1 VGLVEFCESRQRAGG
16 QQGIDRNVAVA
27 GTWRCADGEEKSQ
40 SDPLYH
46 LSHGQ
51 RGSDGFLNE
60 PVTWLGTP
68 SRKSQAN
75 TAFRRTAAAVVS

>member
-1 VGLVEFCESRQRAGG
+1 MAKK
-16 QQGIDRNVAVA
+16 
-27 GTWRCADGEEKSQ
+27 KSQ

-60 PVTWLGTP
+60 PVTWLGKGY
-68 SRKSQAN
+68 RKSQAN
-75 TAFRRTAAAVVS
+75 AFFRRRAAVVVS